1 MLVIYSAL
9 NKNTESRIK
18 GKSMSKQDE
27 QRLLVRIATLYYS
40 ENKKQSEIASL
51 LHLSQ
56 SFVSRALTRCQ
67 KEGLVKIT
75 VVQPTNIFVSLE
87 KALEQQF
94 GIRQAIVVDVG
105 EEPTVAAIKHAIGSA
120 AAHYVETRLRP
131 EDLVGISSWSST
143 IRAMVDE
150 MHPQNIRA
158 AGVIQLL
165 GGVGPNGNVQ
175 ATILTQQL
183 AAHLGCPAW
192 LLPSQSIEHSVEERA
207 RLVNSPDVAA
217 VVAKFEEVDVAIV
230 GIGELEPSQLLK
242 NSGNYYTEEM
252 LTLLSSRGAVG
263 DICLHYYDAAGEP
276 VLTDDEDP
284 VIGME
289 LSQIRACKQV
299 IALAG
304 GQDKRNAILGALK
317 GNYIDVLITDYP
329 TARELIK
336 A

>member
-1 MLVIYSAL
+1 M
-9 NKNTESRIK
+9 
-18 GKSMSKQDE
+18 
-27 QRLLVRIATLYYS
+27 
-40 ENKKQSEIASL
+40 
-51 LHLSQ
+51 
-56 SFVSRALTRCQ
+56 
-67 KEGLVKIT
+67 
-75 VVQPTNIFVSLE
+75 
-87 KALEQQF
+87 
-94 GIRQAIVVDVG
+94 
-105 EEPTVAAIKHAIGSA
+105 
-120 AAHYVETRLRP
+120 
-131 EDLVGISSWSST
+131 
-143 IRAMVDE
+143 
-150 MHPQNIRA
+150 
-158 AGVIQLL
+158 
-165 GGVGPNGNVQ
+165 
-175 ATILTQQL
+175 
-183 AAHLGCPAW
+183 
-192 LLPSQSIEHSVEERA
+192 EERA

-304 GQDKRNAILGALK
+304 GLDKRNAILGALK

>member
-1 MLVIYSAL
+1 
-9 NKNTESRIK
+9 
-18 GKSMSKQDE
+18 MSKQDE
-27 QRLLVRIATLYYS
+27 QRLLVKIATLYYM
-40 ENKKQSEIASL
+40 EGKKQSDIASL

-75 VVQPTNIFVSLE
+75 VVQPGNIFVSLE
-87 KALEQQF
+87 KALEQQY

-105 EEPTVAAIKHAIGSA
+105 DNPNSAQIKHAIGSA

-131 EDLVGISSWSST
+131 EDIVGISSWSST
-143 IRAMVDE
+143 IRCMVDE

-158 AGVIQLL
+158 RGVIQLL

-183 AAHLGCPAW
+183 AAHLDCPAW
-192 LLPSQSIEHSVEERA
+192 LLPSQSIERSVDEKK
-207 RLVNSPDVAA
+207 RLLESPEVADA
-217 VVAKFEEVDVAIV
+217 VSRFAQVDVAIV
-230 GIGELEPSQLLK
+230 GIGDLEPSQLLK
-242 NSGNYYTEEM
+242 NSGNYYDEEM
-252 LTLLSSRGAVG
+252 LKLLAKRGAVG
-263 DICLHYYDAAGEP
+263 DICLHYYDAQGKP
-276 VLTDDEDP
+276 VLSREEDP

-289 LSQIRACKQV
+289 LQQIRDCKHV

-304 GQDKRNAILGALK
+304 GEEKRNAIHGALV

-329 TARELIK
+329 TARSLVKNE

>member
-1 MLVIYSAL
+1 
-9 NKNTESRIK
+9 
-18 GKSMSKQDE
+18 MSKQDE
-27 QRLLVRIATLYYS
+27 QRLLVKVATLYYS

-75 VVQPTNIFVSLE
+75 VVQPTNIFVQLE
-87 KALEQQF
+87 KALEQQY
-94 GIRQAIVVDVG
+94 GLRQTIVVDVG
-105 EEPTVAAIKHAIGSA
+105 EDPSNAQIKHAIGSA
-120 AAHYVETRLRP
+120 AAHYMETRIRP
-131 EDLVGISSWSST
+131 EDLIGISSWSST
-143 IRAMVDE
+143 IRGMVDE

-183 AAHLGCPAW
+183 AAHLDCPAW
-192 LLPSQSIEHSVEERA
+192 LLPSQSIEHSVTERA
-207 RLVNSPDVAA
+207 RLTNSPDVAA
-217 VVAKFEEVDVAIV
+217 VVAKFAEVDIAIV
-230 GIGELEPSQLLK
+230 GIGDLEPSQLLK
-242 NSGNYYTEEM
+242 NSGNYYTEDM
-252 LTLLSSRGAVG
+252 LRLLSERGAVG
-263 DICLHYYDAAGEP
+263 DICLHYYDAAGNP
-276 VLTDDEDP
+276 VLTHDEDP

-289 LSQIRACKQV
+289 LAQIRACNHV

-304 GQDKRNAILGALK
+304 GLEKRNAIRGALQ

-329 TARELIK
+329 TARSLLK

>member
-1 MLVIYSAL
+1 
-9 NKNTESRIK
+9 
-18 GKSMSKQDE
+18 MSKQDE
-27 QRLLVRIATLYYS
+27 QRLLVKIATLYYM
-40 ENKKQSEIASL
+40 EGKKQSDIASL

-75 VVQPTNIFVSLE
+75 VVQPGNIFVSLE
-87 KALEQQF
+87 KALEQQY

-105 EEPTVAAIKHAIGSA
+105 DTPNSAQIKHAIGSA

-131 EDLVGISSWSST
+131 EDIVGISSWSST
-143 IRAMVDE
+143 IRCMVDE

-158 AGVIQLL
+158 RGVIQLL

-183 AAHLGCPAW
+183 AAHLDCPAW
-192 LLPSQSIEHSVEERA
+192 LLPSQSIERSVDEKK
-207 RLVNSPDVAA
+207 RLLESPEVADA
-217 VVAKFEEVDVAIV
+217 VSRFAQVDVAIV
-230 GIGELEPSQLLK
+230 GIGDLEPSQLLK
-242 NSGNYYTEEM
+242 NSGNYYDEEM
-252 LTLLSSRGAVG
+252 LKLLAKRGAVG
-263 DICLHYYDAAGEP
+263 DICLHYYDAQGKP
-276 VLTDDEDP
+276 VLSREEDP

-289 LSQIRACKQV
+289 LQQIRDCKHV

-304 GQDKRNAILGALK
+304 GEEKRNAIHGALV

-329 TARELIK
+329 TARSLVKNE